1 MHNSL
6 RIAEFLANALASIFL
21 VGLMMLTFADVLGRN
36 VFNHPLLGATELTEY
51 TLVAVTFLAYPIVAY
66 RHGHVT
72 VDLFDRVFGEKGI
85 RVLSAIGDIF
95 GAGVYGILAYRMW
108 MQGNRLLIYGD
119 ITPQLGIPVA
129 PAYFFM
135 SIMAGVT
142 ALAFILAAIHGPS
155 TKEPH
160 SVPDEVI

>member
-72 VDLFDRVFGEKGI
+72 VDLFDRMFGEKGI
-85 RVLSAIGDIF
+85 RVLTVIGDII
-95 GAGVYGILAYRMW
+95 GAGVYAILAYRMW
-108 MQGNRLLIYGD
+108 LQGIRLLSYGD

-135 SIMAGVT
+135 SIMSAVT
-142 ALAFILAAIHGPS
+142 VVAFILAAIHGPS
-155 TKEPH
+155 TRK
-160 SVPDEVI
+160 SDAITDEVI